1 VNNAEALLEQTRQA
15 SLLSEY
21 PLMVKDDVFEYLDE
35 DIAERSRSYMT
46 CKETKG
52 EPLMEETLKM
62 IFE

>member
-35 DIAERSRSYMT
+35 QIAERSYIT
-46 CKETKG
+46 CKETG
-52 EPLMEETLKM
+52 GDPLVEETSKM